1 MSAFAWLISLAP
13 LSVGSGQ
20 CLCVFFFWLDYF
32 LVHVVSDVHKGFP
45 LHSPQNG
52 AVERFL
58 DFFSSRQW
66 WITPSESLAC
76 AHIRYLWNYPSAII
90 KSISES
96 DNFSWR
102 FLQNWERQASA
113 CWWAPLRQQEKYSSE
128 FEVVGLS
135 FGLELT
141 VLTEKNRLWKTRI
154 PCD

>member
-1 MSAFAWLISLAP
+1 MVNIVSASFGWIWTMFVCFL
-13 LSVGSGQ
+13 
-20 CLCVFFFWLDYF
+20 FFFWLDYF
-32 LVHVVSDVHKGFP
+32 SMHVVADVHKGFP

-66 WITPSESLAC
+66 GITPSESLAC
-76 AHIRYLWNYPSAII
+76 AHIRNLWNYPSAII
-90 KSISES
+90 KAISES

-102 FLQNWERQASA
+102 FLQKWERQASA

-135 FGLELT
+135 FGLALT
-141 VLTEKNRLWKTRI
+141 VLTKKKNRLWKTRI